1 MLNRRK
7 QLIQRI
13 IIFQYDYN
21 QKVKCDQLISVKV
34 LDSKAQ
40 EKVKSVHIIT

>member
-21 QKVKCDQLISVKV
+21 QKVKYDQLISVKV